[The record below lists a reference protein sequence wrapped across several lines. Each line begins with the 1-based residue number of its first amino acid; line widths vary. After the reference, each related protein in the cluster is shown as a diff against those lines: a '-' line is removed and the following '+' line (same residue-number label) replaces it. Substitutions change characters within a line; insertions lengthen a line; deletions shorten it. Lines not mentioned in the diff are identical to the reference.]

1 LTRKSLCYFARTLI
15 FQTISVL
22 AAGVHTTILVEHK
35 RPANAPLLGADRPER
50 AHSEVSGSGSIFA
63 FVPAHSG
70 SRAGAVAQQLC
81 RTFAEGLGV
90 TVLLADFDRRGC
102 SVCDAKETPKRL
114 DHSTWGAFV
123 SEVNGLPVLKA
134 PDVKPRQLGRLLEY
148 ARRRFP
154 IVCADLTGASE
165 AYAIEILR
173 ASASI
178 FVVSGSD
185 TASLQAVRGK
195 MNWLRSLNLAN
206 DAGLLLEPTPHGAS
220 AGEAEEK
227 TGVPVCSLVENASQI
242 TQLATWLALNALAAN
257 EAGEPLGAAVEL
269 AQAV

>member
-1 LTRKSLCYFARTLI
+1 LLRCSDADFSNYRAM
-15 FQTISVL
+15 
-22 AAGVHTTILVEHK
+22 AGGVHTSLAVEHK
-35 RPANAPLLGADRPER
+35 RPANALLLGEDHPGR

-70 SRAGAVAQQLC
+70 SRASAVAQQLS
-81 RTFAEGLGV
+81 RTFSEGLGV

-102 SVCDAKETPKRL
+102 SVCSATETPKRL

-123 SEVNGLPVLKA
+123 SEVNGIPVLKA
-134 PDVKPRQLGRLLEY
+134 PDVKPRQLGRLLDY

-165 AYAIEILR
+165 AYAVEILR

-185 TASLQAVRGK
+185 AASLQAVRGK
-195 MNWLRSLNLAN
+195 MNWLRSLNLA
-206 DAGLLLEPTPHGAS
+206 DEAGLLLEHTPHGAN

-227 TGVPVCSLVENASQI
+227 SGVPVCSLVENAAQI